1 MEVSATAENRIKGM
15 IAIRNSVR
23 TLIELQTEDYPD
35 SEIKAEQE
43 RLNRLYDTFSGKYG
57 LINSRANTS
66 AFSQDSS
73 FSLLS
78 ALEIIG
84 EDGELERKADM
95 FSKRT
100 IKPHTPVTSVDTAS
114 EALAVSLGEK
124 ATIDMD
130 YMMELSGKSE
140 NEIFTST
147 KLYFFSKLAY
157 MIAAISDI
165 QMVVINILAHSVCCV
180 SITKSNP
187 DFPSIGNIEFQIV
200 MTVYKSN
207 LLFLRLCSILL
218 LLHFPYLSFLLLH
231 LNRRPNTKRVYRTL
245 YSSEAP

>member
-1 MEVSATAENRIKGM
+1 M

-95 FSKRT
+95 FSK
-100 IKPHTPVTSVDTAS
+100 
-114 EALAVSLGEK
+114 GQ
-124 ATIDMD
+124 
-130 YMMELSGKSE
+130 LSR
-140 NEIFTST
+140 
-147 KLYFFSKLAY
+147 
-157 MIAAISDI
+157 
-165 QMVVINILAHSVCCV
+165 IL
-180 SITKSNP
+180 
-187 DFPSIGNIEFQIV
+187 
-200 MTVYKSN
+200 
-207 LLFLRLCSILL
+207 RLL
-218 LLHFPYLSFLLLH
+218 LLI
-231 LNRRPNTKRVYRTL
+231 RQAKRWRYRLEKKPRLIWTI
-245 YSSEAP
+245 